1 MLNMDPNTLR
11 IALAQLEHA
20 TQDYVEW
27 HANLLRE
34 IVCGLPL
41 DLNDLADDAHLNCR
55 FGRWYYQQASAE
67 LQATPAFMAVGS
79 EHERLHRIAARVLR
93 EVAADEPIVREDFEA
108 LLAGCTQ
115 LRLGLDALR
124 HEIECTLRNRDALTG
139 AYNRAEML
147 RELREWHELAKRHVQ
162 TCCLVFMDLDRF
174 KDINDRCGHHVGD
187 EILAGAV
194 RLLAQHLR
202 PYDKVFRYGGD
213 EFLIALPGTDLA
225 IGQTVIKR
233 VRETLASGSLASGPD
248 GTELRVTASFGL
260 ALLDPEVGVEV
271 SIERADQA
279 LLLAKTAGRNRAI
292 SWDESVTTSTRL
304 PRLRIEGVTE

>member
-1 MLNMDPNTLR
+1 MLNMDPITLR
-11 IALAQLEHA
+11 TTLVQLEHA

-27 HANLLRE
+27 HSNLLRE

-41 DLNDLADDAHLNCR
+41 DANDLAEDAHFNCL
-55 FGRWYYQQASAE
+55 FGRWYYEQAPAE
-67 LQATPAFMAVGS
+67 LRGTPAFAAVGS
-79 EHERLHRIAARVLR
+79 EHERLHRIATRVLR
-93 EVAADEPIVREDFEA
+93 EVAADEAIVREDFEE

-115 LRLGLDALR
+115 LRRELDSLR

-139 AYNRAEML
+139 AYDRAEML
-147 RELREWHELAKRHVQ
+147 RELHEWHELAKRHVQ
-162 TCCLVFMDLDRF
+162 TCCVVFMDLDHF
-174 KDINDRCGHHVGD
+174 KDINDRYGHHVGD

-194 RLLAQHLR
+194 RHLTQHLR

-213 EFLIALPGTDLA
+213 EFLIGLPGTDLA
-225 IGQTVIKR
+225 LGHAVIR
-233 VRETLASGSLASGPD
+233 RIRDGLDGRSLARGHDCSA
-248 GTELRVTASFGL
+248 LRVTASFGL
-260 ALLDPEVGVEV
+260 ALLDPEVSVED

-304 PRLRIEGVTE
+304 PRLRMEDAKG

>member
-1 MLNMDPNTLR
+1 MLNMDPITLR
-11 IALAQLEHA
+11 TTLAQLEHA

-27 HANLLRE
+27 HTELLRE
-34 IVCGLPL
+34 IVCGLPPE
-41 DLNDLADDAHLNCR
+41 LNDLAEDAHFNCR
-55 FGRWYYQQASAE
+55 FGRWYYQQAPAE
-67 LQATPAFMAVGS
+67 LRATAAFTAIGS

-93 EVAADEPIVREDFEA
+93 PVAAGQPIVREEFEA

-115 LRLGLDALR
+115 LRLGLDSLR
-124 HEIECTLRNRDALTG
+124 HEIERTLRNRDALTG

-147 RELREWHELAKRHVQ
+147 RELRERHELAKRHVQ

-187 EILAGAV
+187 DLLVGAV

-233 VRETLASGSLASGPD
+233 VRETLATQSLASDPD
-248 GTELRVTASFGL
+248 GTALRVTASFGL
-260 ALLDPEVGVEV
+260 ALLDPEVSVEN
-271 SIERADQA
+271 SIDRADQA

-304 PRLRIEGVTE
+304 PRLRIEDVQR

>member
-1 MLNMDPNTLR
+1 MLNMDPITLR
-11 IALAQLEHA
+11 TALAQLEHA

-41 DLNDLADDAHLNCR
+41 DLNDLAEDAHLNCR
-55 FGRWYYQQASAE
+55 FGRWYYQQAAAE

-115 LRLGLDALR
+115 LRLGLDSLR

-174 KDINDRCGHHVGD
+174 KDVNDRCGHHVGD

-233 VRETLASGSLASGPD
+233 VRETLASRSLASGPD

-292 SWDESVTTSTRL
+292 SWDESITTSTRL